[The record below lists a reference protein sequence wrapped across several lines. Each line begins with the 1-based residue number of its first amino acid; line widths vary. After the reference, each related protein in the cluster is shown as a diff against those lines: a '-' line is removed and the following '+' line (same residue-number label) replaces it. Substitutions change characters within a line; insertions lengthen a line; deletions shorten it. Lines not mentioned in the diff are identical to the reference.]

1 MLGLYKEAMRKTLNK
16 QAEVLFDKLGL
27 KPGFDIKET
36 VERLGGEIQIKE
48 NLKEN
53 IEAQI
58 CPKEGSNDG
67 FLIECKTAFDNNDV
81 YTRFSIAHELGHL
94 FLHMAIPDDEKGYK
108 LIGSFHKEE
117 QNTSINEWEA
127 EEFAAAFLM
136 PENIFRIKV
145 DAVWMDNKINDK
157 IEYIANMFK
166 VPYKSVITRGKG
178 LEIW

>member
-1 MLGLYKEAMRKTLNK
+1 MLGLYKEAMRKTINK
-16 QAEVLFDKLGL
+16 QAEVLFDKLEL
-27 KPGFDIKET
+27 EPGFDIEST
-36 VERLGGEIQIKE
+36 VKRLGGEIRTRE
-48 NLKEN
+48 NLREN

-58 CPKEGSNDG
+58 CAKEDMDDG
-67 FLIECKTAFDNNDV
+67 FLIECKTDFDNNDV

-94 FLHMAIPDDEKGYK
+94 FLHMATPDDEKGYV
-108 LIGSFHKEE
+108 LSGSFQKEP

-136 PENIFRIKV
+136 PETIFRIKV
-145 DAVWMDNKINDK
+145 DAVRMDDKVNDK
-157 IEYIANMFK
+157 FGYIANMFK

>member
-1 MLGLYKEAMRKTLNK
+1 MLGLYKETMRKTINK

-27 KPGFDIKET
+27 EPGFDIQQT
-36 VERLGGEIQIKE
+36 VEKLGGKIQIKE
-48 NLKEN
+48 NLQEN

-58 CPKEGSNDG
+58 CSRADPEDG
-67 FLIECKTAFDNNDV
+67 FLIECKTVFDNNDF
-81 YTRFSIAHELGHL
+81 YTRFSVAHELGHL
-94 FLHMAIPDDEKGYK
+94 FLHMATPDNEKGYK
-108 LIGSFHKEE
+108 LSGSYHRDV

-136 PENIFRIKV
+136 PETIFRIKV
-145 DAVWMDNKINDK
+145 DAARMNAEVSDK
-157 IEYIANMFK
+157 IGYIANMFK

>member
-1 MLGLYKEAMRKTLNK
+1 MLNVYKEAMRRTINK

-27 KPGFDIKET
+27 EPGFDIKNT
-36 VERLGGEIQIKE
+36 VEKLGGEIQIKE

-58 CPKEGSNDG
+58 CPQHGDCDG
-67 FLIECKTAFDNNDV
+67 FLIECRTAFDIDDA

-94 FLHMAIPDDEKGYK
+94 FLHMASPDEQKGYK
-108 LIGSFHKEE
+108 LSGRYHKET
-117 QNTSINEWEA
+117 QNTSICEWEA

-136 PENIFRIKV
+136 PEKIFRIKV
-145 DAVWMDNKINDK
+145 DTVRMNKNINDK
-157 IEYIANMFK
+157 IEYLANMFK
-166 VPYKSVITRGKG
+166 VPYKSVITRGKS